1 MKYLIL
7 DFGNV
12 LAYPTT
18 GYWFITPK
26 FKEVVDMDKISLTEL
41 LSAIKEYNYIL
52 SKKAI
57 NEDEEYQIFMEFYTK
72 IFKRINYPISLT
84 SIKEIVSN
92 FVYQDDKY
100 TFYDDIYE
108 ELERLS
114 KKYTLLMLTDNWP
127 CILRILKE
135 RDLTKY
141 FKKIYVS
148 SIYGYDKKDKVL
160 FDYPIK
166 DFKIKKALFVD
177 DNLTLLD
184 IAKDKGLDVIL
195 MNRENKH
202 IDTKY
207 PIITSL
213 KEIL

>member
-1 MKYLIL
+1 MFKLLIY
-7 DFGNV
+7 G
-12 LAYPTT
+12 
-18 GYWFITPK
+18 
-26 FKEVVDMDKISLTEL
+26 
-41 LSAIKEYNYIL
+41 
-52 SKKAI
+52 
-57 NEDEEYQIFMEFYTK
+57 
-72 IFKRINYPISLT
+72 
-84 SIKEIVSN
+84 
-92 FVYQDDKY
+92 
-100 TFYDDIYE
+100 
-108 ELERLS
+108 
-114 KKYTLLMLTDNWP
+114 
-127 CILRILKE
+127 
-135 RDLTKY
+135 DLTKY

-177 DNLTLLD
+177 DNLSLLD
-184 IAKDKGLDVIL
+184 IAKDKGLEVIL